1 MPLINV
7 IADGLPNEMIGDRER
22 RKTGVGQNPPAF
34 LAIVFRFG
42 CTVYVKMITPTGE
55 LEAIKAHFLG
65 ERCEFGER
73 KIGPLAG
80 EESYW
85 SSHRF
90 SKNSMQP
97 NGREAQ
103 LRRGPGSRALSETES
118 HVPLREDLFRV

>member
-22 RKTGVGQNPPAF
+22 RETSVGQDPPAF

-42 CTVYVKMITPTGE
+42 CTVYVKMVTPTGE
-55 LEAIKAHFLG
+55 FEAIEAHFPG

-90 SKNSMQP
+90 F
-97 NGREAQ
+97 GE
-103 LRRGPGSRALSETES
+103 
-118 HVPLREDLFRV
+118 